1 MSDRFINDDGAFLI
15 DPMPSQPQVALCHG
29 FFVQHRKRGRGL
41 AHGLKARQNQIL
53 HELQY
58 DFAICTVDGA
68 NEAQKKVLTR
78 AGWRWLASFVNRK
91 TGSHTELWGW
101 QVSRDR

>member
-15 DPMPSQPQVALCHG
+15 DPMPSQPQLALCHG
-29 FFVQHRKRGRGL
+29 FFVQHSKRGKGR
-41 AHGLKARQNQIL
+41 AHGLKALQNQIL

-58 DFAICTVDGA
+58 DFAVCTVDGS

-78 AGWRWLASFVNRK
+78 AGWRWLASFINRK

-101 QVSRDR
+101 QVG